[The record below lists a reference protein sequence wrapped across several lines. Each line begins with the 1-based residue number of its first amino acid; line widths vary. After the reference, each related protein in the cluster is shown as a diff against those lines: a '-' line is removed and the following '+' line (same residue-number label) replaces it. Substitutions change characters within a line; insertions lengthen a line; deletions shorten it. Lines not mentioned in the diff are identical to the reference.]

1 MTAQL
6 LREFDVIVIGA
17 GAVGENVADRVV
29 RGGLTAVLV
38 EAELVG
44 GECSYWA
51 CMPSKALL
59 RPGTALHGAQTVP
72 GAREAVTRTLDP
84 AAVLKR
90 RDYFT
95 SNWQDGSQVK
105 WLEDTGIEL
114 IRGRGWIT
122 APRQVEVAGQDGNS
136 YALTARHAV
145 VVATGSTPNQPPV
158 EGLHDVDYWTTR
170 EATSA
175 RAVPARLAVLGGGV
189 AGVELA
195 QAYARLGA
203 SVTLVA
209 RGGLLGV
216 FPGQAADLVAAG
228 LRADGVDLRLHTGTR
243 SVHENDDGSL
253 TVVLDGGPKDSPGV
267 GPADGPA
274 HGPTDG
280 PARGATVTA
289 DKLLVT
295 TGRHPA
301 LDGLGLDSVGL
312 SAPEGGTLRLTT
324 DSTGLVHRATD
335 NEVSGNPWLYAAGDA
350 AGRAMLTHQGKY
362 GARAIGDA
370 IAARAKGE
378 LTGEPAPWS
387 RFAHTAYEHAV
398 PNVVF
403 TDPELANVGRT
414 MAQAEKDGFR
424 ASAVEL
430 PIQVAG
436 SSLHAEHYEG
446 WAQLVIDEDRNVLL
460 GATFAGPDVAELL
473 HAATIAVVGEVPL
486 DRLWHAVPSY
496 PTISEV
502 WLRLLEEYGL

>member
-1 MTAQL
+1 MTAQQ
-6 LREFDVIVIGA
+6 REFDVIVIGA

-72 GAREAVTRTLDP
+72 GAEQAVTRTLDA

-95 SNWQDGSQVK
+95 ANWQDDGQAK
-105 WLEDTGIEL
+105 WVEDTGIEL
-114 IRGRGWIT
+114 IRGHGWLT
-122 APRQVEVAGQDGNS
+122 APRKVEVAGLDGNS
-136 YALTARHAV
+136 YSLSARHAV
-145 VVATGSTPNQPPV
+145 VVATGSAPNLPPV
-158 EGLHDVDYWTTR
+158 DGLADLEYWTTR

-175 RAVPARLAVLGGGV
+175 REIPDRLAVLGGGV

-195 QAYARLGA
+195 QAFARLGA
-203 SVTLVA
+203 AVTLVA
-209 RGGLLGV
+209 RGGLLGA
-216 FPGQAADLVAAG
+216 FPEPAAKLVAAG
-228 LRADGVDLRLHTGTR
+228 LRADGVELHLHTGTR
-243 SVHENDDGSL
+243 SVSENDDGSFTL
-253 TVVLDGGPKDSPGV
+253 VLDG
-267 GPADGPA
+267 
-274 HGPTDG
+274 
-280 PARGATVTA
+280 GATVTA
-289 DKLLVT
+289 DKLLVA

-301 LDGLGLDSVGL
+301 LEGIGLESVGL
-312 SAPEGGTLRLTT
+312 AAAEGRPLRLAT
-324 DSTGLVHRATD
+324 DSTGLVQQATD
-335 NEVSGNPWLYAAGDA
+335 NSTEPDGSAGPWLYAAGDA
-350 AGRAMLTHQGKY
+350 AGKALLTHQGKY
-362 GARAIGDA
+362 GARATGDA

-378 LTGEPAPWS
+378 LRGEPAPWS
-387 RFAHTAYEHAV
+387 RFAGTAYDHAV

-414 MAQAEKDGFR
+414 VDQAQKDGL
-424 ASAVEL
+424 SVSSVEL

-436 SSLHAEHYEG
+436 SSLHSEHYEG
-446 WAQLVIDEDRNVLL
+446 WAQLVIDEDRKVLL

-473 HAATIAVVGEVPL
+473 HAATIAIVGEVPL